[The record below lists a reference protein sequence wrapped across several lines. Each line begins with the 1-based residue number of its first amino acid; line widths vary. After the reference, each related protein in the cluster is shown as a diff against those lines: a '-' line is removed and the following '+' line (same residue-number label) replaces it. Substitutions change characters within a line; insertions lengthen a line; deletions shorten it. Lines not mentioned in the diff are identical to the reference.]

1 MNDLIGFLNWFTG
14 NQWISLVAVVLG
26 VVAIVYTAIPVH
38 AARKQRRLEAARNQP
53 GVKATINRTPSV
65 DNWRSIQL
73 HITPPEAQ
81 AQTFVFQKSG
91 WRIRNAKLISPRNTE
106 LAFARDDDHSLKGPV
121 VGISDRLMSGRADNH
136 LQPFAMEFF
145 IRFPDQTSHS
155 ANSLS
160 KEPTTQASEMQS
172 GRRSSRQT
180 SANGRQ
186 GRGTVRRTRYRMGNS
201 KS

>member
-14 NQWISLVAVVLG
+14 NQWISLVAVVLA

-38 AARKQRRLEAARNQP
+38 AARKQRRLEAARNRP

-81 AQTFVFQKSG
+81 AQTYVFQKSG

-106 LAFARDDDHSLKGPV
+106 LAFARDDDHSLKGPI
-121 VGISDRLMSGRADNH
+121 VGISGRLMSGRADGH

-145 IRFPDQTSHS
+145 IRFPGTPIADQGKRAKFRVQIWRKQPYDPGRTVEVW
-155 ANSLS
+155 AEVPLDAES
-160 KEPTTQASEMQS
+160 K
-172 GRRSSRQT
+172 
-180 SANGRQ
+180 
-186 GRGTVRRTRYRMGNS
+186 RTE
-201 KS
+201 